1 MDQSLN
7 RFIWTHTRRE
17 QSWILLIVLLSL
29 VPYYMAFDLPK
40 QIVNSPIQGQGFET
54 PGASQIF
61 FRMAP
66 DLPFLGEVVLFPGV
80 SLERLPALMALS
92 GAFLALVIINGFFK
106 YYINTYKGRM
116 GERLLRRVRYQL
128 IDRILRFPPRQF
140 RRIKPAEAASMV
152 KDEIEPMGGFTGD
165 AFVQPV
171 MLGGQALMAML
182 FICVQNIW
190 LGAVAGFIAG
200 VQVMIIPRMRRR
212 LIELGRQRQ
221 LTARQLSGRV
231 GELMEGISTI
241 HALDTSNYE
250 RADMSARLGRIFKIR
265 YDLYQWKFMVKFLNN
280 FLAQL
285 TPFIFYSFGGYLTIQ
300 GQLDVGQ
307 LVAVINAYKDLPG
320 PLKELID
327 WDQARQDVQ
336 VKYEQVAEQFRSPE
350 LIDPQLHEISLET
363 GALGSPLAVSG
374 LVVQDDGGDK
384 QLDRVSLAIAQGES
398 VALIDDSGTGAETLA
413 AVFGRAVWPTHG
425 RVTVGGEMMNEM
437 PEHLLGRR
445 ITYVSAEDYLFQ
457 GSLGDNLL
465 YGLRHAPFVQVKPA
479 DAEAERQFRWEVAEA
494 RASGNCP
501 YPITADW
508 LNRDLLPPR
517 VDGSP
522 AIEDAVATALRAA
535 GLERDVMGMG
545 VRARITGS
553 DHAALKAAIVEI
565 RHRLQSDQ
573 ASGKLNLPIEHFDFA
588 RYNPQ
593 ANIGENLLFGELPTD
608 QAGGTILKSAYATA
622 ILDGMGLRTRFF
634 DLGYEM
640 ASTILEFMGE
650 GQETDDTLFAR
661 LPFLRVEDIPVL
673 REVLPR
679 NVKGGVNDATLADQI
694 VLLRLS
700 MYYSEPLLRMGQL
713 TPDLMAQIVAARAK
727 LTAEMPDDL
736 KPLITL
742 YDAATYNDAA
752 RVVDNILFGKLG
764 RVTPE
769 ITRRLVEVVSGYL
782 AEFGI
787 EHDIM
792 RLGLAE
798 DIGIGG
804 RRLNQAQRQKL
815 SLARA
820 LIRDSEYYVFNK
832 TLSVVD
838 PRQHEAIVDATMQ
851 LLQHHPGKPAV
862 IWVLSNSRMAGHFE
876 RVVLFDRG
884 TVEFDGS
891 LSDLKSEQP
900 ADCSR
905 VFT

>member
-1 MDQSLN
+1 MDQSLT
-7 RFIWTHTRRE
+7 RFIWNHTRRE
-17 QSWILLIVLLSL
+17 QSWILIIVLVSMI
-29 VPYYMAFDLPK
+29 PYYMAFDLPK
-40 QIVNSPIQGQGFET
+40 QIVNGPIQGQGFET
-54 PGASQIF
+54 PGAAEIL
-61 FRMAP
+61 FRFTL
-66 DLPFLGEVVLFPGV
+66 DLPWLGELVLFPGV
-80 SLERLPALMALS
+80 PLERLPALMALS
-92 GAFLALVIINGFFK
+92 LAFLGLVIVNGFFK

-128 IDRILRFPPRQF
+128 IDRILRFPPQQF

-171 MLGGQALMAML
+171 MLTGQALMAMI

-190 LGAVAGFIAG
+190 LGAVAGTIAG
-200 VQVMIIPRMRRR
+200 VQVIIIPRMRRR

-221 LTARQLSGRV
+221 LTARQLSGRI
-231 GELMEGISTI
+231 GELMDGITTI
-241 HALDTSNYE
+241 HAMDTSNYE
-250 RADMSARLGRIFKIR
+250 RADMSARLGHIFKIR

-285 TPFIFYSFGGYLTIQ
+285 TPFVFYSFGGYLTII

-336 VKYEQVAEQFRSPE
+336 VKYEQVAEQFRTPD
-350 LIDPQLHEISLET
+350 LIDPALHDLSLET
-363 GALGSPLAVSG
+363 GAVGSPLAVSG

-384 QLDRVSLAIAQGES
+384 RLDRVSLTITRGES
-398 VALIDDSGTGAETLA
+398 VALIDDTGSGAETLA
-413 AVFGRAVWPTHG
+413 AVFGRAVWPSYG
-425 RVTVGGEMMNEM
+425 RVTVGGEALNEM

-465 YGLRHAPFVQVKPA
+465 YGLRHAPFVPVKPEGP
-479 DAEAERQFRWEVAEA
+479 DAERQARWELDEA

-501 YPITADW
+501 YPIKADW
-508 LNRDLLPPR
+508 LNRDMLPACP
-517 VDGSP
+517 DGDR
-522 AIEDAVATALRAA
+522 ELDEAVARALCAA

-545 VRARITGS
+545 VRARITGP
-553 DHAALKAAIVEI
+553 DHKALKAAIVEI

-573 ASGKLNLPIEHFDFA
+573 ASGKLNLPIEHFDFS

-593 ANIGENLLFGELPTD
+593 ANIGENLLFGELPSD
-608 QAGGTILKSAYATA
+608 QAGGTILKSDYATA
-622 ILDGMGLRTRFF
+622 ILDDMGLRTQFF
-634 DLGYEM
+634 DLGHEM

-679 NVKGGVNDATLADQI
+679 NRKGGVNEATLDDQL

-713 TPDLMAQIVAARAK
+713 TPEFMARIVEARAK
-727 LTAEMPDDL
+727 LSAEMPDDL

-742 YDAATYNDAA
+742 YDVATYNDAA
-752 RVVDNILFGKLG
+752 RVLDNILFGKLG
-764 RVTPE
+764 RVNPD
-769 ITRRLVEVVSGYL
+769 ITRRLVEAVAGYL

-787 EHDIM
+787 EHDIL

-798 DIGIGG
+798 DVGIGG
-804 RRLNQAQRQKL
+804 RRLNQGQRQKL
-815 SLARA
+815 TLARA

-838 PRQHEAIVDATMQ
+838 PRQHETIVDATMR
-851 LLQHHPGKPAV
+851 LLQRHPEKPAV

-884 TVEFDGS
+884 AVEFDGS
-891 LSDLKSEQP
+891 LSDLKSEQT
-900 ADCSR
+900 SESSL